1 MAISGNQAPHFSTLA
16 NFVSRMGPAMSVK
29 GHPISSSYGHLK
41 FPTLG

>member
-1 MAISGNQAPHFSTLA
+1 MPAEHKKVIEAIMRCG
-16 NFVSRMGPAMSVK
+16 VK